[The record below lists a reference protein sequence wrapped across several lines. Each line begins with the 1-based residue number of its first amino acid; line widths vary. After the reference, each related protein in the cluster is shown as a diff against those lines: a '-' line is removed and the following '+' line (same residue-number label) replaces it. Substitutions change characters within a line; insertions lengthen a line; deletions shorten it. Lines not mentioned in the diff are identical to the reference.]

1 MSAINETKIWS
12 LLRAY
17 YIQVYEV
24 LNRQFVNVKKY
35 YQILWQCFSE
45 GLLIGWTFIQI
56 MPEILP
62 TWIATGLV
70 VVNSS
75 CGELQVVVNYSN
87 IGRTTSC
94 WRWSQGALP
103 PYTHP
108 PTRPS
113 RCDYRLQRSTHV
125 ITGPAPTSAGL
136 VWLHLQHFHWSHVR
150 GLKIHNIRANRP
162 HNTARWL
169 QEGVKW
175 LITGGETPD
184 YRGEM
189 EYCRTW
195 LESVWLDQQ
204 RGLIWDYRSQS
215 RLSKQLPDDN
225 K

>member
-1 MSAINETKIWS
+1 MSKE
-12 LLRAY
+12 
-17 YIQVYEV
+17 
-24 LNRQFVNVKKY
+24 Y

-45 GLLIGWTFIQI
+45 GLLIRWTFIQI

-62 TWIATGLV
+62 TWIATDLV

-175 LITGGETPD
+175 LITAVKLLITEGRWSIVGLDWRVYDLISKE
-184 YRGEM
+184 
-189 EYCRTW
+189 
-195 LESVWLDQQ
+195 VWSE
-204 RGLIWDYRSQS
+204 IIAHSQGYQS
-215 RLSKQLPDDN
+215 NFRMTTRRLYFLMTTRKWGRYQNYFRWVL
-225 K
+225 